1 MIFSKIVIE
10 SSVDCVNH
18 SGTYNAGINTF
29 LWRIIVKKRLLAGM
43 MGIGLA
49 ASLMLS
55 GCGNSG
61 NAETETTKAA
71 ETTTAATT
79 AAAAETT
86 QAETTKTETTKAE
99 EASSEPLKVIATSE
113 NYVKLFDI
121 FTEETGI
128 DVELLS
134 MSSGEVLSKVKAEGG
149 TPMAD
154 LWFGG
159 GIDAFMSAKE
169 DGLLEQVNFDAA
181 ADLAPEYKDAD
192 NYWFSKGLTVVGFLV
207 NNDILEEKSLEAPK
221 SWDDL
226 TNPAYKGEILMS
238 NPAISGTNYAVVNAL
253 LQAKG
258 EEEGWKYFEALNEN
272 VDYFSKRGKDP
283 SEKCVAGEVAVGI
296 TYIDNSILKL
306 EEEQNVTVIYPE
318 DGIPFVPEGVAV
330 FKNGSNAEGAKKFIE
345 WLYSSDENLKTLAEI
360 DGKDTV
366 KAVKPNLQGVTLTF
380 DTSTMMEEDLSL
392 FGSKRDDILEKW
404 DAMAGAKAEQ

>member
-1 MIFSKIVIE
+1 M
-10 SSVDCVNH
+10 
-18 SGTYNAGINTF
+18 
-29 LWRIIVKKRLLAGM
+29 KKRFLTGIMGM
-43 MGIGLA
+43 SLA
-49 ASLMLS
+49 ASMILS
-55 GCGNSG
+55 GCGNG
-61 NAETETTKAA
+61 GQTATEAQTTEAQTTAA
-71 ETTTAATT
+71 ETT
-79 AAAAETT
+79 AAETT
-86 QAETTKTETTKAE
+86 AAETTAAETGKAD
-99 EASSEPLKVIATSE
+99 ATSEPLKVIATSE
-113 NYVKLFDI
+113 SYVTLFDM
-121 FTEETGI
+121 FTEDTGI
-128 DVELLS
+128 EVELLS

-207 NNDILEEKSLEAPK
+207 NNDIMEEKSLEMPAT
-221 SWDDL
+221 WDDL
-226 TNPAYKGEILMS
+226 IDPSYKGEILMS

-253 LQAKG
+253 LQVKG

-283 SEKCVAGEVAVGI
+283 SEKCVAGEVAIGI

-306 EEEQNVTVIYPE
+306 EEEQNVTVVYPE
-318 DGIPFVPEGVAV
+318 DGIPYVPEGVAV
-330 FKNGSNAEGAKKFIE
+330 FKNGSNAEGAKQFIE
-345 WLYSSDENLKTLAEI
+345 WLFSNDSHLQTLAEI

-366 KAVKPNLQGVTLTF
+366 KAVKPNLEGVELTF
-380 DTSTMMEEDLSL
+380 DTTTLMEEDLSL
-392 FGSKRDDILEKW
+392 FGSKRDEILEKW
-404 DAMAGAKAEQ
+404 DVMAGSKAEQ

>member
-1 MIFSKIVIE
+1 M
-10 SSVDCVNH
+10 
-18 SGTYNAGINTF
+18 
-29 LWRIIVKKRLLAGM
+29 KKRFLTGIMGM
-43 MGIGLA
+43 SLA
-49 ASLMLS
+49 ASMILS
-55 GCGNSG
+55 GCGNGSQTATEAQTTEAQTTAAETTAAETTAAETTA
-61 NAETETTKAA
+61 AETETAD
-71 ETTTAATT
+71 AT
-79 AAAAETT
+79 
-86 QAETTKTETTKAE
+86 
-99 EASSEPLKVIATSE
+99 SEPLKVIATSE
-113 NYVKLFDI
+113 SYVTLFDQ
-121 FTEETGI
+121 FTEDTGI

-207 NNDILEEKSLEAPK
+207 NNDIMEEKNLEMPK
-221 SWDDL
+221 TWDDL
-226 TNPAYKGEILMS
+226 IDPSYKGEILMS

-253 LQAKG
+253 LQVKG

-283 SEKCVAGEVAVGI
+283 SEKCVAGEVAIGI

-306 EEEQNVTVIYPE
+306 EEEQNVTVVYPE
-318 DGIPFVPEGVAV
+318 DGIPYVPEGVAV
-330 FKNGSNAEGAKKFIE
+330 FKNGSNAEGAKQFIE
-345 WLYSSDENLKTLAEI
+345 WLYSDDTHLQTLAEI

-366 KAVKPNLQGVTLTF
+366 KAVKPNLEGVELTF
-380 DTSTMMEEDLSL
+380 DTTTLMEEDLSL
-392 FGSKRDDILEKW
+392 FGSKREEILEKW
-404 DAMAGAKAEQ
+404 DVMAGSKAEQ

>member
-1 MIFSKIVIE
+1 M
-10 SSVDCVNH
+10 
-18 SGTYNAGINTF
+18 
-29 LWRIIVKKRLLAGM
+29 KKRFLTGIMGM
-43 MGIGLA
+43 SLA
-49 ASLMLS
+49 ASMILS
-55 GCGNSG
+55 GCGNGSQT
-61 NAETETTKAA
+61 ATEAQMTEAQTTAA
-71 ETTTAATT
+71 ETT
-79 AAAAETT
+79 AAETT
-86 QAETTKTETTKAE
+86 AAETTAAETEKAD
-99 EASSEPLKVIATSE
+99 ATSEPLKVIATSE
-113 NYVKLFDI
+113 SYVTLFDQ
-121 FTEETGI
+121 FTEDSGI

-207 NNDILEEKSLEAPK
+207 NNDIMEEKSLEMPK
-221 SWDDL
+221 TWDDL
-226 TNPAYKGEILMS
+226 IDPSYKGEILMS

-253 LQAKG
+253 LQVKG

-283 SEKCVAGEVAVGI
+283 SEKCVAGEVAIGI

-306 EEEQNVTVIYPE
+306 EEEQNVTVVYPE
-318 DGIPFVPEGVAV
+318 DGIPYVPEGVAV
-330 FKNGSNAEGAKKFIE
+330 FKNGSNAEGAKQFIE
-345 WLYSSDENLKTLAEI
+345 WLYSDDTHLQTLAEI

-366 KAVKPNLQGVTLTF
+366 KAVKPNLEGVELTF
-380 DTSTMMEEDLSL
+380 DTTTLMEEDLSL
-392 FGSKRDDILEKW
+392 FGSKREEILEKW
-404 DAMAGAKAEQ
+404 DVMAGSKAEQ